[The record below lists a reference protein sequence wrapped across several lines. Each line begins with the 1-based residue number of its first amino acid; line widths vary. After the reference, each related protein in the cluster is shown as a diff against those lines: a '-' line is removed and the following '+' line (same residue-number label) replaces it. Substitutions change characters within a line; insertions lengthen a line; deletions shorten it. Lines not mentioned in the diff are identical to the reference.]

1 MGRAWHVLG
10 EEKLIQV
17 PLVSLRTTWKNY
29 WWMWDHINVNL
40 KEAGLDSVNFIYLA
54 QEREK

>member
-17 PLVSLRTTWKNY
+17 PSVSLR
-29 WWMWDHINVNL
+29 
-40 KEAGLDSVNFIYLA
+40 KEPL
-54 QEREK
+54 ERTSRGCGIILT